1 MRNILFFFILTIS
14 FSIFTSCSSSNSP
27 DQTAINFMKSFSDG
41 DFEKAKEYATVD
53 TRSMISML
61 ESFGVKDQM
70 EEMGLGTKSKFS
82 VKNSEVSDN
91 KATVTL
97 EITDADSEKE
107 EMPIA
112 LVKKDGEW
120 LVDMDKEDLG
130 KENGMGD
137 LENLDKEEG
146 NPLLDLESEN

>member
-1 MRNILFFFILTIS
+1 
-14 FSIFTSCSSSNSP
+14 
-27 DQTAINFMKSFSDG
+27 MKSFSDG